1 MVNTIHYVSDCM
13 NKVFTII
20 ILTKY
25 KINDKENFK
34 ITNKPNC
41 KRKKKKLI

>member
-1 MVNTIHYVSDCM
+1 M
-13 NKVFTII
+13 
-20 ILTKY
+20 LTKY

-41 KRKKKKLI
+41 KRKKERTNLINQNSESLIFFYNFCK